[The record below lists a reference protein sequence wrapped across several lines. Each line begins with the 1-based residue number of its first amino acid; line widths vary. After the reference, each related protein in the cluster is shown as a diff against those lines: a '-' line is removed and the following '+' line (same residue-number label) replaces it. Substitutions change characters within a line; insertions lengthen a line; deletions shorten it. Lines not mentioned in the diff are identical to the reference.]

1 MKRILVSL
9 VFGLLCLQPLPA
21 QAATPGPIIF
31 VIDTSGSMN
40 QGKLEAV
47 KAAVTQIINNLKP
60 EQKIGIISFSQ
71 KVTNALPSTSDH
83 EAALRQ
89 IDSLFAGGDTS
100 MYDAVEEAISLQTLE
115 HPSQIVLLSDGKDTT
130 SLLKLDRILTD
141 VKNVG
146 IPIEAIG
153 VQVTS
158 DQKKVL
164 QSIAETSGGAYY
176 GVADISKLILTYS
189 EILAEQLIPTASPS
203 PTKSAEVEQP
213 VNFGPLQFNRSVY
226 FETLVGT
233 IAGILVLLLAINLRN
248 RNQNRKRQK
257 ARVKTLQKYSY
268 RQAKKA
274 RRRIKIS
281 ITTYSFVPKRIEIA
295 ILRNLELIHSEN
307 RYEMVVQGLIGSW
320 VFISLFV
327 TLIVNSIFLG
337 MIIASIAVPLGFKA
351 VIKAM
356 RGNEKVKLAED
367 LPELLNILASALR
380 AGLSLV
386 QGLEAYSGETKN
398 VVAREIRRAMGEIRV
413 GTPVDEALMGVADRM
428 DNDDLRWAVT
438 ALSIQRVVGG
448 SMATILTTAYDT
460 VRARAEIRRE
470 VKTLAAE
477 GKLSAYVLM
486 ALPIG
491 IFAFLFLTRRD
502 FVEVFWTDPLG
513 ILFSIIIIFN
523 LVAGWK
529 WIKKIVEIKI

>member
-21 QAATPGPIIF
+21 HAATPGPIIF

-337 MIIASIAVPLGFKA
+337 MVIATIAVPLVFKA

-356 RGNEKVKLAED
+356 RGNEKVKFAED